1 MIFKGYHI
9 PTVFPLR
16 SEFVSLCFQRYTVR
30 KMTWKK
36 ISTSY
41 YQLFFQIFIFTI
53 LETKTGKDDSGH
65 LLGLLELSP
74 SVFSRA

>member
-1 MIFKGYHI
+1 
-9 PTVFPLR
+9 
-16 SEFVSLCFQRYTVR
+16 
-30 KMTWKK
+30 MTWKK

-53 LETKTGKDDSGH
+53 LETKTGEDDSGH